1 MMVARMGVNRV
12 IKVVGGGR
20 WVRARRGLLAVLGVL
35 VAATLGAGQ
44 ALAQVGPTFAAGDPV
59 VRIKELVDVEG
70 VRPNQLVGLGL
81 VVGLNGTGDSQRNE
95 ANVRMVVNML
105 ERFGLRVDQRD
116 LILRNVAAVTVT
128 AELPPF
134 ARPGTT
140 IDVTVASFGDAR
152 SLAGG
157 LLLQTPLRGADGQV
171 YAVAQGS
178 LTLGGQPS
186 RYARSNTVH
195 PLVAVLPGGA
205 YVERAVPGALLP
217 EELRLLLRTPDFITA
232 SRMVAAIEA
241 AFGPG
246 TAVAEDSGSIRL
258 VPPEGLAGQA
268 VDFLGQV
275 LELTLIPDSGGRV
288 VVDERTGTV
297 VIGHRVR
304 ISSVAVAHRG
314 FQVEVGRLSR
324 WSDPADAVQLLE
336 GGTVDELVAALNA
349 AGAGADD
356 LVAIL
361 RAVAEAGAL
370 HGELEVR

>member
-1 MMVARMGVNRV
+1 M
-12 IKVVGGGR
+12 ITVG
-20 WVRARRGLLAVLGVL
+20 RANEQAWLGAALVTLLGLLL
-35 VAATLGAGQ
+35 AAAFLPGPVGAQ
-44 ALAQVGPTFAAGDPV
+44 AEAAFALGDPV
-59 VRIKELVDVEG
+59 VRIKELVEVEG

-95 ANVRMVVNML
+95 ANVRMVANML
-105 ERFGLRVDQRD
+105 ERFGLRVEPRD

-128 AELPPF
+128 AELSPF
-134 ARPGTT
+134 ARPGST

-157 LLLQTPLRGADGQV
+157 LLLQTPLLGADGQV

-178 LTLGGQPS
+178 LTLGGGTSS
-186 RYARSNTVH
+186 RYARTSSVH

-205 YVERAVPGALLP
+205 YVERAVPGAVLP
-217 EELRLLLRTPDFITA
+217 SELRLLLRRPDFITA
-232 SRMVAAIEA
+232 SRIVAAIEEA
-241 AFGPG
+241 YGPG

-258 VPPEGLAGQA
+258 IPPDALAQRA
-268 VDFLGQV
+268 VDFLADV
-275 LELTLIPDSGGRV
+275 LELTVVPDSGGRV

-304 ISSVAVAHRG
+304 ISPVAVAHRG
-314 FQVEVGRLSR
+314 VQVEVGRSAR
-324 WSDPADAVQLLE
+324 RANPGEAVHLLD

-349 AGAGADD
+349 AGAGPDD

-370 HGELEVR
+370 HGQLEVR

>member
-1 MMVARMGVNRV
+1 MTRVSKAVASSRHATLLLKMALV
-12 IKVVGGGR
+12 
-20 WVRARRGLLAVLGVL
+20 LLATAGLCAGHVLAQTG
-35 VAATLGAGQ
+35 ATL
-44 ALAQVGPTFAAGDPV
+44 AAGDPV

-95 ANVRMVVNML
+95 ANVRMVANML
-105 ERFGLRVDQRD
+105 ERFGLRVDERD

-178 LTLGGQPS
+178 LTLGGQAS
-186 RYARSNTVH
+186 RYARSSAVH
-195 PLVAVLPGGA
+195 SLVAVIPGGA
-205 YVERAVPGALLP
+205 YVERAVPGAVLP

-232 SRMVAAIEA
+232 RRMVAAIEEV
-241 AFGPG
+241 FGPG

-258 VPPEGLAGQA
+258 VPPEELSGRA

-275 LELTLIPDSGGRV
+275 LELALTPDSGGRV

-304 ISSVAVAHRG
+304 VSPVAVAHRG
-314 FQVEVGRLSR
+314 FQVEVGRRSR
-324 WSDPADAVQLLE
+324 WAEPADAVQVLE

-361 RAVAEAGAL
+361 RAVAAAGAL
-370 HGELEVR
+370 HGQLEVR